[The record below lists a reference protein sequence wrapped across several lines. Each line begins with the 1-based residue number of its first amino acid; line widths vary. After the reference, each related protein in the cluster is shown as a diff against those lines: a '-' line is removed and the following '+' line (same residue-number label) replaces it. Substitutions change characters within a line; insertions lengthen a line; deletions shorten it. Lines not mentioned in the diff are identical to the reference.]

1 MQVGSEET
9 QPYVNFHE
17 NLFSGNRVVVSCEL
31 TDGRTDGRKNFDKA
45 NIFFFVTARTPLKA
59 EK

>member
-45 NIFFFVTARTPLKA
+45 NIFFS
-59 EK
+59 